1 MSLSLSLPVLTAPT
15 CPPGKHL
22 LLLYAYCKCHLLREL
37 LAALARH
44 RLLARL
50 PHHCTVGRA
59 VPGQHGARFYPL
71 IRQLGVQ
78 HVCQISG
85 VLKKP
90 VALFQEKRD
99 LALNCV
105 DVEFVVTLTVISHSE
120 IQ

>member
-1 MSLSLSLPVLTAPT
+1 MQSQGNMVLVFILSS
-15 CPPGKHL
+15 
-22 LLLYAYCKCHLLREL
+22 
-37 LAALARH
+37 
-44 RLLARL
+44 
-50 PHHCTVGRA
+50 
-59 VPGQHGARFYPL
+59 
-71 IRQLGVQ
+71 RQLGVQ